1 MEKRHLFERE
11 NQQRALREFDGLA
24 KIKQLVDWE
33 VFRPRL
39 EQVFGSGGKQ
49 RRRGRPPWDAVV
61 MFRALLLGAM
71 HGLSD
76 HQLQFMLLD
85 RTSFKEFVG
94 LKSIDQVPD
103 QKTLWKYRDQL
114 SKSGCMDELF
124 GMFKDQLWA
133 RGYELTSGQ
142 IVDSSIVSVPVQ
154 RNSREENTKIKGGE
168 VPEDWQAKPNKL
180 RQKDVAARWTRK
192 GVKNYYGYKN
202 HISADRQTKFIAHW
216 CVTAAS
222 THDSKMLMEVLS
234 DDEQGDRQVWADS
247 AYRSEVA
254 IQELTTL
261 GYKPR
266 INHKG
271 SRSKSLNARQKRVN
285 RAYSKVRA
293 RVEHVFGA
301 MSNEMH
307 ERHMRCIGLAR
318 ATTWIGLRNLCYNM
332 RRLSYLEPPVAAA

>member
-1 MEKRHLFERE
+1 MSRE
-11 NQQRALREFDGLA
+11 YQQRSVAGIRWIGEDKAVGRLGGVSSSIRAGIRERQEA
-24 KIKQLVDWE
+24 TPCAVA
-33 VFRPRL
+33 
-39 EQVFGSGGKQ
+39 
-49 RRRGRPPWDAVV
+49 RRGMLLV
-61 MFRALLLGAM
+61 MFRALLLGVM

-85 RTSFKEFVG
+85 RTSFKEFAG

-142 IVDSSIVSVPVQ
+142 IVDSSIVSVAVQ

-168 VPEDWQAKPNKL
+168 VPEDWEAKPNKL

-247 AYRSEVA
+247 AYRSEVGHTGVDRVGLQA
-254 IQELTTL
+254 ADQSQRQPQQVIECSSKA
-261 GYKPR
+261 GKPSVF
-266 INHKG
+266 KSASE
-271 SRSKSLNARQKRVN
+271 SRACVWGDEQ
-285 RAYSKVRA
+285 
-293 RVEHVFGA
+293 
-301 MSNEMH
+301 
-307 ERHMRCIGLAR
+307 
-318 ATTWIGLRNLCYNM
+318 
-332 RRLSYLEPPVAAA
+332 